1 MDDFSIRVSTYL
13 EKAIDIEHMKKYG
26 FSVIETKSVP
36 IIVNPS
42 VLCWSGGPTNYTDVQ
57 VDFDLRTA
65 DMFDDILEQCRDYM
79 SMSNYKKA
87 RSIRR
92 FAFPVL
98 SFDYAI
104 GDAKYYMPKTRI
116 VGQLIAPLIET
127 SGTGLQLIVTGRT
140 IHRMI

>member
-42 VLCWSGGPTNYTDVQ
+42 ALCWSGGPTNYTDVQ

-65 DMFDDILEQCRDYM
+65 DMFDDILEQCRD
-79 SMSNYKKA
+79 STC
-87 RSIRR
+87 
-92 FAFPVL
+92 L
-98 SFDYAI
+98 CLT
-104 GDAKYYMPKTRI
+104 TRKR
-116 VGQLIAPLIET
+116 GRYEDLHSLFCRLT
-127 SGTGLQLIVTGRT
+127 MLLVTQNIICRKLELLDS
-140 IHRMI
+140 